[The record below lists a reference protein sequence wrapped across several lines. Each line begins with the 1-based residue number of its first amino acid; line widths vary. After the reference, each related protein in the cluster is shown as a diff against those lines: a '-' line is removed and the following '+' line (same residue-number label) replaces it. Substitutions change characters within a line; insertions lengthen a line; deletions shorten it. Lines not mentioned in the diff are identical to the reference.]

1 MIAAKLLALSR
12 WWTSRV
18 MLRTRTPRTVC
29 KWPLS
34 SLFAI
39 LVFYCPLHKIIS
51 SVFDCI
57 LPVLRTWSRSC
68 SPSTSR
74 RTPTPSS
81 APHRPRQLS
90 EHHPNST
97 TISQDNYKDY
107 QLLTVQ
113 CEKSSIYAVHY
124 ILIWIAFQMINWIQ
138 STYVK
143 TPSVKTASSYQMF

>member
-39 LVFYCPLHKIIS
+39 LVFYCPLHKII
-51 SVFDCI
+51 VFDCI

-68 SPSTSR
+68 SPCTSR

-113 CEKSSIYAVHY
+113 CEKSSIYVHY